1 MTLRQVWSEW
11 KEGIPTDGGSM
22 ELPLQKLEAQKA
34 SNPYKN
40 PKDRGLKTA
49 VARRRHIAEFI
60 KRLIR
65 HKRLVLV
72 LNGLKHFLQ
81 KQSMCHIILR
91 RFIFPMIDAVFSDKG
106 YGNNF

>member
-1 MTLRQVWSEW
+1 MVPYRYDLATSMVGVEG
-11 KEGIPTDGGSM
+11 GIPTDGGSM

-40 PKDRGLKTA
+40 PKDGGLKTV

-72 LNGLKHFLQ
+72 LNGLNIFCKSKVCATSFSDVLFLQ
-81 KQSMCHIILR
+81 
-91 RFIFPMIDAVFSDKG
+91 
-106 YGNNF
+106 